1 MINTI
6 NNKTEGMVKNSSQP
20 SQEEK
25 SNVVRFL
32 TNKSKQGVRATLEMF
47 ENDTKSTQVQLVCSQ
62 LAVLDPS
69 AADYQERKTKL
80 KAQLPLYAYCGYN
93 EADNRSEDFVSN
105 GNVIIDLD
113 GLEKETLDNCKH
125 LIMKW
130 NVATKA
136 QKLILLHLTP
146 SSRGLRVVFRGNPE
160 LDMVQNQ
167 LQFAK
172 ETGIAASL
180 LDTAVK
186 DFKRLSYIVP
196 DSYIYYINID
206 MLFGAPGEPL
216 KEYKHNADTTTAREV
231 SSTNNNLLIN
241 ILMTQDSK
249 IEFNRELVD
258 NYFNKHGYK
267 RRQGQRHNAD
277 LEFGRTLKYYNVP
290 ENEIGEYYR
299 YYVSKY
305 ASEGIL
311 EGDDPIETREGY
323 DAVLWGYNHNTAQD
337 SEPEAC
343 TTTPTNCAEHTSDAV
358 APFYHCSWQQLEN
371 DFNNTAFLVD
381 ELNKIK
387 LPKAVEATLKPI
399 VEDERQMASTIP
411 SFFAIYT
418 AATTYMNHTTYTTA
432 QEGDKKRIALN
443 TLVSGSFASGK
454 GNIEKIVRL
463 WSKKLREETRKYEVA
478 HKEWKKAVKRA
489 EKNGEELDLTEP
501 INPTLYMGGDITEAA
516 IKRVLERSNGY
527 RLLAYTSE
535 VDCVGKN
542 KSNFSLSTATLR
554 KLYDSENLDYSR
566 AGNTQNKIGEWDN
579 DQTHTVPGLANY
591 IFCGTPMAIAK
602 FCPMESAED
611 GTASRQILC
620 EIEDVVFGKKP
631 LDYPYNYVDN
641 LKVIDPVCNAL
652 FKWDGTMYVQEL
664 VELMYDWDAQW
675 TDYARAIND
684 VAVDKLK
691 RRASELGLRI
701 ALTDYAMKA
710 IEAGYTF
717 VGGSYKKKGKA
728 CAAPKVS
735 EDTKNLFIFASNYIM
750 MKQIKY
756 YGARVRD
763 ISKKAVDYFTYS
775 TSIAKGG
782 YFDKLPEIFTDDDM
796 AIYYISKGSR
806 KVARCKWNKHNMIK
820 NLGDGRYQKI

>member
-1 MINTI
+1 MNT
-6 NNKTEGMVKNSSQP
+6 NTTEGVVKNSSQP
-20 SQEEK
+20 SQKEK
-25 SNVVRFL
+25 SSVVRFL

-62 LAVLDPS
+62 LATLDPA

-80 KAQLPLYAYCGYN
+80 KSQLPLYAYCGYN
-93 EADNRSEDFVSN
+93 EVDNRSEEFVSN

-113 GLEKETLDNCKH
+113 GLEKETLKNCNQLVK
-125 LIMKW
+125 KW

-136 QKLILLHLTP
+136 QKLLLLHLTP
-146 SSRGLRVVFRGNPE
+146 SGRGLRVVFRGNPE
-160 LDMVQNQ
+160 WDMVQNQ

-196 DSYIYYINID
+196 ESYIYYINTD

-216 KEYKHNADTTTAREV
+216 KEYKLNADTTTAREV

-241 ILMTQDSK
+241 ILMTQDST
-249 IEFNRELVD
+249 IEINRELID

-323 DAVLWGYNHNTAQD
+323 DAVLWGYNHNAAQD
-337 SEPEAC
+337 SEPEVC

-358 APFYHCSWQQLEN
+358 APFYHCSWQELEAK
-371 DFNNTAFLVD
+371 FNNTGFLVD
-381 ELNKIK
+381 ELHKIK
-387 LPKAVEATLKPI
+387 LPKSVFTTLKPI
-399 VEDERQMASTIP
+399 IEDEGKQMVAIPCFFSTYTTAS
-411 SFFAIYT
+411 
-418 AATTYMNHTTYTTA
+418 TYMNHTSYITLP
-432 QEGDKKRIALN
+432 EGNEKRIALN
-443 TLVSGSFASGK
+443 TLISGVFASGK
-454 GNIEKIVRL
+454 SNVEQVVRL
-463 WSKKLREETRKYEVA
+463 WANRLKQMTLQFNKA
-478 HKEWKKAVKRA
+478 HKQWEKDVKRA
-489 EKNGEELDLTEP
+489 EKNGEDFDFTEP
-501 INPTLYMGGDITEAA
+501 INPTLFMGGDITEAA
-516 IKRVLERSNGY
+516 IKHTLERSNGY
-527 RLLAYTSE
+527 RLLTYTSE
-535 VDCVGKN
+535 VDSVGKN
-542 KSNFSLSTATLR
+542 KSSFALSTATLR
-554 KLYDSENLDYSR
+554 RLYDSENLDYSR
-566 AGNTQNKIGEWDN
+566 AGNSQNKVGEWDN
-579 DQTHTVPGLANY
+579 DQTHIVPGLANY
-591 IFCGTPMAIAK
+591 IYCGTPVAIAK
-602 FCPMESAED
+602 FVPMESAED

-631 LDYPYNYVDN
+631 QDYPFNHIDK
-641 LKVIDPVCNAL
+641 LGVIDPVCNAL

-664 VELMYDWDAQW
+664 VELMYDWDSQW

-701 ALTDYAMKA
+701 ALTDYAIKA

-717 VGGSYKKKGKA
+717 VGGSYKKKDKT

-756 YGARVRD
+756 YGARVRE
-763 ISKKAVDYFTYS
+763 ISKKAIDYYTYS
-775 TSIAKGG
+775 ASVAKGG

-796 AIYYISKGSR
+796 AIYYTSKGSQ
-806 KVARCKWNKHNMIK
+806 KVARSKWRKHNWIK
-820 NLGDGRYQKI
+820 DLGDGRYQKI

>member
-1 MINTI
+1 MKI
-6 NNKTEGMVKNSSQP
+6 NNKKIEEMVKNSSQP

-47 ENDTKSTQVQLVCSQ
+47 ENDTKSTQVQLICSQ
-62 LAVLDPS
+62 LATLDP
-69 AADYQERKTKL
+69 AAKDYQSRKTNL

-93 EADNRSEDFVSN
+93 EADNRSEEFVSN

-113 GLEKETLDNCKH
+113 GLEKETLDNCTQLVK
-125 LIMKW
+125 KW

-146 SSRGLRVVFRGNPE
+146 SSRGLRVVFRGNPQ

-196 DSYIYYINID
+196 ESYIYYINTD
-206 MLFGAPGEPL
+206 MLFGASGEPL
-216 KEYKHNADTTTAREV
+216 KEYKQNAETTTAREV

-305 ASEGIL
+305 AAEGIL
-311 EGDDPIETREGY
+311 KGDDPIETREGY
-323 DAVLWGYNHNTAQD
+323 EAVLWGYNHNTAQD
-337 SEPEAC
+337 SEPEVC
-343 TTTPTNCAEHTSDAV
+343 TTTPTNCAEHSSDAV
-358 APFYHCSWQQLEN
+358 APFYHCSWQELEN

-381 ELNKIK
+381 ELEKIK

-399 VEDERQMASTIP
+399 IEDEGKQMVAIPCFFSTYTTAS
-411 SFFAIYT
+411 
-418 AATTYMNHTTYTTA
+418 TYMNHTSYITSP
-432 QEGDKKRIALN
+432 EGDEKRIALN
-443 TLVSGSFASGK
+443 TLISGGFASGK
-454 GNIEKIVRL
+454 ANVEKVVRL
-463 WSKKLREETRKYEVA
+463 WANRLKQMTLQFNEA
-478 HKEWKKAVKRA
+478 HKQWKKDVKKA
-489 EKNGEELDLTEP
+489 EKNGEDFDFTEP
-501 INPTLYMGGDITEAA
+501 INPTLFMGGDITEAA
-516 IKRVLERSNGY
+516 IKHILERSNGY
-527 RLLAYTSE
+527 RLLTYTSE
-535 VDCVGKN
+535 VDSVGKN
-542 KSNFSLSTATLR
+542 KSSFSLSTATLR
-554 KLYDSENLDYSR
+554 RLYDSENLDYSR
-566 AGNTQNKIGEWDN
+566 AGNSQNKVGEWDN
-579 DQTHTVPGLANY
+579 EQTHIVPGLANY
-591 IFCGTPMAIAK
+591 IYCGTPVAIAK
-602 FCPMESAED
+602 FVPMESAED

-631 LDYPYNYVDN
+631 QDYPFNHIDK
-641 LKVIDPVCNAL
+641 LGVIDPVCNAL

-701 ALTDYAMKA
+701 ALTDYAIKA

-717 VGGSYKKKGKA
+717 SGGSYKKKGKT

-756 YGARVRD
+756 YGSRVRD
-763 ISKKAVDYFTYS
+763 LSKKAVDYFTYS

-782 YFDKLPEIFTDDDM
+782 YFDKLPEIFTTEDM
-796 AIYYISKGSR
+796 AKYYTSKGSQ
-806 KVARCKWNKHNMIK
+806 KVARSKWRKHNMIK
-820 NLGDGRYQKI
+820 DLGDGRYQKI

>member
-1 MINTI
+1 MNMDTNT
-6 NNKTEGMVKNSSQP
+6 TEGVVKNSNQP
-20 SQEEK
+20 SQKEK

-47 ENDTKSTQVQLVCSQ
+47 ENDTKSTQVQLICSQ
-62 LAVLDPS
+62 LATLDP
-69 AADYQERKTKL
+69 AAKDYQSRKTNL

-93 EADNRSEDFVSN
+93 EADNRSEEFVSN

-113 GLEKETLDNCKH
+113 GLEKETLDNCTQLVK
-125 LIMKW
+125 KW

-146 SSRGLRVVFRGNPE
+146 SSRGLRVVFRGNPQ

-196 DSYIYYINID
+196 ESYIYYINTD
-206 MLFGAPGEPL
+206 MLFGASGEPL
-216 KEYKHNADTTTAREV
+216 KEYKQNAETTTAREV

-241 ILMTQDSK
+241 ILMTQDSR
-249 IEFNRELVD
+249 IEINRELVD

-305 ASEGIL
+305 AAEGIL
-311 EGDDPIETREGY
+311 KGDDPIETREGY
-323 DAVLWGYNHNTAQD
+323 EAVLWGYNHNTAQD
-337 SEPEAC
+337 SEPEVC
-343 TTTPTNCAEHTSDAV
+343 TTTPTNCAEHSSDAV
-358 APFYHCSWQQLEN
+358 APFYHCSWQELEN

-381 ELNKIK
+381 ELEKIK

-399 VEDERQMASTIP
+399 IEDEGKQMVAIPCFFSTYTTAS
-411 SFFAIYT
+411 
-418 AATTYMNHTTYTTA
+418 TYMNHTSYITSP
-432 QEGDKKRIALN
+432 EGDEKRIALN
-443 TLVSGSFASGK
+443 TLISGGFASGK
-454 GNIEKIVRL
+454 ANVEKVVRL
-463 WSKKLREETRKYEVA
+463 WANRLKQMTLQFNEA
-478 HKEWKKAVKRA
+478 HKQWKKDVKKA
-489 EKNGEELDLTEP
+489 EKNGEDFDFTEP
-501 INPTLYMGGDITEAA
+501 INPTLFMGGDITEAA
-516 IKRVLERSNGY
+516 IKHILERSNGY
-527 RLLAYTSE
+527 RLLTYTSE
-535 VDCVGKN
+535 VDSVGKN
-542 KSNFSLSTATLR
+542 KSSFSLSTATLR
-554 KLYDSENLDYSR
+554 RLYDSENLDYSR
-566 AGNTQNKIGEWDN
+566 AGNSQNKVGEWDN
-579 DQTHTVPGLANY
+579 EQTHIVPGLANY
-591 IFCGTPMAIAK
+591 IYCGTPVAIAK
-602 FCPMESAED
+602 FVPMESAED

-631 LDYPYNYVDN
+631 QDYPFNHIDK
-641 LKVIDPVCNAL
+641 LGVIDPVCNAL

-701 ALTDYAMKA
+701 ALTDYAIKA

-717 VGGSYKKKGKA
+717 SGGSYKKKGKT

-756 YGARVRD
+756 YGSRVRD
-763 ISKKAVDYFTYS
+763 LSKKAVDYFTYS

-782 YFDKLPEIFTDDDM
+782 YFDKLPEIFTTEDM
-796 AIYYISKGSR
+796 AKYYTSKGSQ
-806 KVARCKWNKHNMIK
+806 KVARSKWRKHNMIK
-820 NLGDGRYQKI
+820 DLGDGRYQKI

>member
-1 MINTI
+1 MKNINI
-6 NNKTEGMVKNSSQP
+6 IEGRVKNSSCP
-20 SQEEK
+20 SQIK
-25 SNVVRFL
+25 SGIARFES
-32 TNKSKQGVRATLEMF
+32 NKQRQGVRATLDMF
-47 ENDTKSTQVQLVCSQ
+47 NADTESAKVKDVCSQ
-62 LAVLDPS
+62 LAELDPA

-93 EADNRSEDFVSN
+93 ETDNRSEEFVSN

-113 GLEKETLDNCKH
+113 GLEKETLENCNQ
-125 LIMKW
+125 LVMKW

-136 QKLILLHLTP
+136 QKLLLLHLTP
-146 SSRGLRVVFRGNPE
+146 SGRGLRVVFRGNPE
-160 LDMVQNQ
+160 WDMVQNQ

-196 DSYIYYINID
+196 DGYIDYINRD

-216 KEYKHNADTTTAREV
+216 KDYKHNADTTTAREV

-241 ILMTQDSK
+241 NLMTQDST
-249 IEFNRELVD
+249 IEINRELID

-323 DAVLWGYNHNTAQD
+323 DAVLWGYNHSAVTAD
-337 SEPEAC
+337 D
-343 TTTPTNCAEHTSDAV
+343 TTFTATPTNCAEHTSDAV
-358 APFYHCSWQQLEN
+358 APFYHCSWQELEAK
-371 DFNNTAFLVD
+371 FNNTGFLVD
-381 ELNKIK
+381 ELHKIK
-387 LPKAVEATLKPI
+387 LPKSVYTTLKPI
-399 VEDERQMASTIP
+399 FEDEGKQMVAIPCFFSTYTTAS
-411 SFFAIYT
+411 
-418 AATTYMNHTTYTTA
+418 TYMNHTIYTTTKD
-432 QEGDKKRIALN
+432 GDKKRIALN
-443 TLVSGSFASGK
+443 TLISGGFASGK
-454 GNIEKIVRL
+454 SNIEKVVRL
-463 WSKKLREETRKYEVA
+463 WSKQLVA
-478 HKEWKKAVKRA
+478 RTERFKSTHKQWIKDYKKA
-489 EKNGEELDLTEP
+489 EKEGLNTSDLKEP
-501 INPTLYMGGDITEAA
+501 INPTLYMGGDLTEAVL
-516 IKRVLERSNGY
+516 KRILERSAGY
-527 RLLAYTSE
+527 RSLTYTSE
-535 VDCVGKN
+535 VDSVGRNKN
-542 KSNFSLSTATLR
+542 NFSISTDTLR
-554 KLYDSENLDYSR
+554 KLFDSENLDYARVGTNS
-566 AGNTQNKIGEWDN
+566 TKVGEFDD
-579 DQTHTVPGLANY
+579 DQTHIVPGLVNY
-591 IFCGTPMAIAK
+591 IFCGTPRAIAK
-602 FCPMESAED
+602 FCPVESAED

-620 EIEDVVFGKKP
+620 DIEDVVFGKKP
-631 LDYPYNYVDN
+631 LDYPFEYVDN
-641 LKVIDPVCNAL
+641 LRVIDPVCNAL

-701 ALTDYAMKA
+701 ALTDYAIKA

-717 VGGSYKKKGKA
+717 VGGSYKKKDKA

-756 YGARVRD
+756 YGSRVREL
-763 ISKKAVDYFTYS
+763 SKKAIDYYTYS
-775 TSIAKGG
+775 ASVAKGG

-796 AIYYISKGSR
+796 AIYYRSKGSR